1 MKKILQ
7 QAAFPLAIVTF
18 IAHLCRMTGVTPNR
32 SLPFSQNLLAQLHG
46 GKSERISLQ
55 ELLDGVKTHARATL
69 MILFS
74 LPNLVPSIPGMSAI
88 TGLPLLFL
96 AVQMMMG
103 NNVWL
108 PHFIASRS
116 FLRSD
121 LLRLINRLLPYLQRV
136 ERVLQPR
143 HLILS
148 RPTVLQVIG
157 LICVVLSVLIAL
169 PIPLGNFL
177 PAVVGPLILGGR
189 MHMVTAFTWYSL
201 RYLESAEGH
210 SGYEFSWSPFRLLP
224 FDSDFEYHAY
234 HHSHNIGN
242 YSSAFTVWDTVFD
255 SNKTYYAYLQD
266 RHQAWAKHKQA

>member
-143 HLILS
+143 QLILS

-177 PAVVGPLILGGR
+177 PAVAIILFSLGTLEADGVFIIAGF
-189 MHMVTAFTWYSL
+189 VTAIASVLF
-201 RYLESAEGH
+201 
-210 SGYEFSWSPFRLLP
+210 
-224 FDSDFEYHAY
+224 
-234 HHSHNIGN
+234 I
-242 YSSAFTVWDTVFD
+242 TVF
-255 SNKTYYAYLQD
+255 YWGVIMAVL
-266 RHQAWAKHKQA
+266 RMMGHAA